1 MMMGLRASTETKA
14 PVITMKRS
22 WRLLNLAVINLATVL
37 CPPLVVVQATLPPCN
52 TAHVIH
58 LATVYPRVAL
68 LVILNLA
75 TLGHHAARPH
85 LVSVRLVLQRMRQ
98 HGQTIVINLATVQRM
113 RIVISGWCH
122 LVRIPPHPHP
132 SHLAVIIEVVQ
143 LPPTPTLTHLICT

>member
-1 MMMGLRASTETKA
+1 MMMGLRASMETKA

-22 WRLLNLAVINLATVL
+22 WRLLNLAVINLAVL
-37 CPPLVVVQATLPPCN
+37 ATLPPCN

-58 LATVYPRVAL
+58 LATVYQRVAL

>member
-22 WRLLNLAVINLATVL
+22 WRLLNLAVINLAVL
-37 CPPLVVVQATLPPCN
+37 ATLPACN

>member
-22 WRLLNLAVINLATVL
+22 WRLLNLAVINLAVL
-37 CPPLVVVQATLPPCN
+37 ATLPACN
-52 TAHVIH
+52 TALVIH

>member
-1 MMMGLRASTETKA
+1 MMGLRASMETKA

-37 CPPLVVVQATLPPCN
+37 CPPHVVVQATLPPCN
-52 TAHVIH
+52 AAHVIH

-75 TLGHHAARPH
+75 TLGHHAAR
-85 LVSVRLVLQRMRQ
+85 RMRQ

-143 LPPTPTLTHLICT
+143 LPPTLTHTHLICT